1 MRVEKLAEDEAEED
15 SDLDLFRLK
24 SFLYEFIDLILLSLS
39 SMSLSDV
46 VSELMVPLK
55 NLKRRG
61 TLQFAV

>member
-1 MRVEKLAEDEAEED
+1 MRLEELAEDEAEED

-24 SFLYEFIDLILLSLS
+24 SLLHDFIVFSLS

-46 VSELMVPLK
+46 VSELTVPLK